1 MTLEGSRSIFP
12 RSLERSSEIPPR
24 EIESSGSSSLLKS
37 IDDRDMSWNVGRKFF
52 APIIKEIRN
61 GPMSLQRPSHYFSGL
76 FHATKTRAPSVG
88 LVPKTLRHDG
98 THGNDRKKSQ
108 LQKGTTENDRE
119 PIREGTSTTDT

>member
-1 MTLEGSRSIFP
+1 MTLEGSRSILP

-37 IDDRDMSWNVGRKFF
+37 IDDRDMSWNVGRKLF

-61 GPMSLQRPSHYFSGL
+61 GPMRLQDQVIIFL
-76 FHATKTRAPSVG
+76 VFHATKTRSPSVG

-108 LQKGTTENDRE
+108 LKKGTTENDRE